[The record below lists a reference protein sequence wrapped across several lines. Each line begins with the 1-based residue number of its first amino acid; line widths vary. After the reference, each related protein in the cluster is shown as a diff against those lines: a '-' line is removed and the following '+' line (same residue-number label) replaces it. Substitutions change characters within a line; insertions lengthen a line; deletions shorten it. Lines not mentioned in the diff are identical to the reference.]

1 LQKVLPGKDTGFGKP
16 ISKDLGDQHG
26 GKMEKEH
33 GRSQLNLVAPKNGPS
48 AVPAEGAAVLK
59 EVVQMTGLPEEYLDS
74 EITQFLGTAT
84 ESVNDLTLDQLRS
97 VLLNYLETVN
107 EEMTQE
113 LERH

>member
-1 LQKVLPGKDTGFGKP
+1 
-16 ISKDLGDQHG
+16 
-26 GKMEKEH
+26 MEKEH
-33 GRSQLNLVAPKNGPS
+33 GSSKLNLITPKLGS
-48 AVPAEGAAVLK
+48 KTEPAEGAAVLK
-59 EVVQMTGLPEEYLDS
+59 EVVQMTGLPEQYLDS

>member
-1 LQKVLPGKDTGFGKP
+1 MDSEG
-16 ISKDLGDQHG
+16 QHG

-33 GRSQLNLVAPKNGPS
+33 GSSKLTLVTPGLDS
-48 AVPAEGAAVLK
+48 AEGAAVLK

-84 ESVNDLTLDQLRS
+84 SSVNDLTIDQLRS